1 MGEVAREAFVGL
13 ADGDSPLFAPGISK
27 MLASPSERL
36 DESVKELEFLCRLKS
51 AGWQFEYLKGAI
63 AGVLIGSDLMAF
75 DMGIPLSFVDVLVG
89 EVWAFDFSTFSSNG
103 DSSAFLTEGCVA
115 SGEKG

>member
-36 DESVKELEFLCRLKS
+36 DETVKELEFLCRLKS
-51 AGWQFEYLKGAI
+51 VGWPFEYLKRVI
-63 AGVLIGSDLMAF
+63 VGVLIGSDLMAF
-75 DMGIPLSFVDVLVG
+75 DMGISLCFVDVLVG
-89 EVWAFDFSTFSSNG
+89 EVWAIDFSTFSSNG
-103 DSSAFLTEGCVA
+103 DCTAFLIDV
-115 SGEKG
+115 